1 MGLFQRKITGPA
13 IGSDRVVKAAA
24 GASPVGA
31 FYSYSVGYGE
41 EVALSVPTISRA
53 RDLIASMIGALTL
66 KHYTL
71 QWTGER
77 YEKIYL
83 PLEPWMEQ
91 PDPKVTR
98 NFFYSN
104 LFSDL
109 FFYGRA
115 FAAVTRRR
123 ADDNRPAAFTW
134 IPAADVN
141 TSDQAGPQWFG
152 PSDQITFNGYPMD
165 SRDMVQI
172 LSPVNGLLF
181 QGARAVTIS
190 AHLDQ
195 WMDRQATSEQVPG
208 YLQQRGGETMSGDE
222 LSDLAA
228 SWASLRAATATGAV
242 GALND
247 YVEFV
252 EYKNNPFDILSK
264 QREYQALELARVANI
279 PPYLVGIPTGG
290 MTYQNAQQARQDLYL
305 FGAKPFIDCLEQTFS
320 MNQILPRGR
329 FVEFDVAS
337 YLAEAALSPEIMVE
351 DEMSPEDDAEDRLE
365 ETR

>member
-1 MGLFQRKITGPA
+1 MGIFSRKIQAPA
-13 IGSDRVVKAAA
+13 IGADVRAAA
-24 GASPVGA
+24 GGSPVGS
-31 FYSYSVGYGE
+31 FYQYSVGYGE

-53 RDLIASMIGALTL
+53 RDLIASMIGALTM

-83 PLEPWMEQ
+83 PNEPWIDQ
-91 PDPKVTR
+91 PDPNVTR

-104 LFSDL
+104 IFSDL

-115 FAAVTRRR
+115 FAAITRRR

-134 IPAADVN
+134 IPAADIS
-141 TSDQAGPQWFG
+141 TADQAGPQWFG
-152 PSDQITFNGYPMD
+152 PSKEITFNGYPMD
-165 SRDMVQI
+165 PRDMVQI

-195 WMDRQATSEQVPG
+195 WTDRQATSEQVPG
-208 YLQQRGGETMSGDE
+208 YLQQVGGETMSGEE
-222 LSDLAA
+222 LSELAK
-228 SWASLRAATATGAV
+228 SWAALRKSTDGAI

-247 YVEFV
+247 YVKFE

-305 FGAKPFIDCLEQTFS
+305 FGAKPYIDAIEQTFS
-320 MNQILPRGR
+320 MNQILPRNR
-329 FVEFDVAS
+329 FVEFDVKS
-337 YLAEAALSPEIMVE
+337 YLSENSLADPEVLVEPEVE
-351 DEMSPEDDAEDRLE
+351 DSPDMEEDNS
-365 ETR
+365 